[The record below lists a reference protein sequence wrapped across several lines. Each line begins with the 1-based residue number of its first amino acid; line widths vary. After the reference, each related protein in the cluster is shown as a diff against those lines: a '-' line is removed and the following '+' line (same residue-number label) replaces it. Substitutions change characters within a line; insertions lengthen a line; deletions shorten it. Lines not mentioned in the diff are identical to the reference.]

1 MEDIYLGR
9 VITTHGIKGELRIKS
24 TFPYK
29 EKAFK
34 IGNTNKVLKNLVVI
48 PGYLVVLFT

>member
-34 IGNTNKVLKNLVVI
+34 IENKFHFHYNDNYFCIHTTLHI
-48 PGYLVVLFT
+48 